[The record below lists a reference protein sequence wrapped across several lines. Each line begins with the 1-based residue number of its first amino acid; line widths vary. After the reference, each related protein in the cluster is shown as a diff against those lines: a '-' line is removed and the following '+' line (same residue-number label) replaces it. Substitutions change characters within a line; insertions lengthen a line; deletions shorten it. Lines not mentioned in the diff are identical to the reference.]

1 MGLSRSGKKTNMS
14 QFFNR
19 VEILTDKDAIMKKR
33 ICDWEKLKQ
42 WIQTQEYDS
51 RGKDYGTMSYIY
63 TKVIRKMNELEQ
75 EGMFDEK
82 SKI

>member
-1 MGLSRSGKKTNMS
+1 MLFRS
-14 QFFNR
+14 
-19 VEILTDKDAIMKKR
+19 
-33 ICDWEKLKQ
+33 
-42 WIQTQEYDS
+42 TQEYDS